1 MNNTCVKS
9 ESLENSSEISLEKKL
24 DNNIEG
30 FDFLRAIFSIII
42 VALKTN
48 LFLLADILFSGTL
61 AYALMAKVGYI
72 AVPVFLQISLFLF
85 YLKIEKKNFL
95 YFLQKRL
102 PRLISLYIFWVGSK
116 VLFDIFVRGKSE
128 RFARIISS
136 PRSLIEFIIS
146 GSQSPFF
153 FFFSLIFLTTIA
165 TIIITLLKKTEK
177 KSKLIISYGLL
188 FVSCLLTFSLSVTEI
203 VVDAVTDDAK
213 IGIVNSISS
222 IAFWDYNPIC
232 FLPYLFTTFIVIQEF
247 KEGKLNSWSSYVN
260 LKLCVLLSL
269 FIFFTI
275 LEWHLFEELLH
286 YSRLSLVFCSWLL
299 LYVALLSPLR
309 AHPAIKFISSC
320 SLGIYGFHVF
330 FTSVILPFIDKKSF
344 SHNLLLIPGLELIIE
359 FGLVLFCSIVLTLMF
374 KKIKA
379 LKNYV

>member
-9 ESLENSSEISLEKKL
+9 ESLENSSQISSEKKL

-48 LFLLADILFSGTL
+48 LFLLADILVSGTL

-102 PRLISLYIFWVGSK
+102 PKLISLYIFWVGLK

-128 RFARIISS
+128 RFARVISS
-136 PRSLIEFIIS
+136 PRSIIEFIIS

-177 KSKLIISYGLL
+177 TSKLIISYGLL
-188 FVSCLLTFSLSVTEI
+188 FFSCVLTFSLSVTEI

-213 IGIVNSISS
+213 TGIVNSISS

-232 FLPYLFTTFIVIQEF
+232 FLPYLFTAFIVIQEF

-275 LEWHLFEELLH
+275 LEWHLFEKLLH

-309 AHPAIKFISSC
+309 APPAIKFISSC

-359 FGLVLFCSIVLTLMF
+359 FGLVLFCSIVLTLVF
-374 KKIKA
+374 KKIKG

>member
-9 ESLENSSEISLEKKL
+9 ESLENTSQISSEKKL
-24 DNNIEG
+24 DKNIEG

-48 LFLLADILFSGTL
+48 LFLLADILVSGTL
-61 AYALMAKVGYI
+61 AYALIAKVGYI

-116 VLFDIFVRGKSE
+116 VLFDIFVRSKSE
-128 RFARIISS
+128 NFSWIIFS
-136 PRSLIEFIIS
+136 PRSLIEFVIS

-153 FFFSLIFLTTIA
+153 FFFSLIFLSTIA
-165 TIIITLLKKTEK
+165 TIIITLLRKTEK

-203 VVDAVTDDAK
+203 VVNAVTDDAK

-232 FLPYLFTTFIVIQEF
+232 FLPYLFTAFIVIQEL

-260 LKLCVLLSL
+260 LKLCVLLFL

-286 YSRLSLVFCSWLL
+286 YSRLSLVFGSWLL
-299 LYVALLSPLR
+299 LYVALLSPLK
-309 AHPAIKFISSC
+309 APPAIKFISSC

-330 FTSVILPFIDKKSF
+330 FTSVILPLIDKNSF
-344 SHNLLLIPGLELIIE
+344 FHNLLVIPGLEIIIE
-359 FGLVLFCSIVLTLMF
+359 FVLVLSCSIALTFVF
-374 KKIKA
+374 KKIKG